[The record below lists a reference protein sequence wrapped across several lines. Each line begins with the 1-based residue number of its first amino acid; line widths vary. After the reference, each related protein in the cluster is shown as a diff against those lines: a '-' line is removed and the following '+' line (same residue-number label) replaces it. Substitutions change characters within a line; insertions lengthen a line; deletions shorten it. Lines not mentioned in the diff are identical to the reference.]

1 MTTFNFYLETKVT
14 TWYRTPFE
22 IQADTLED
30 AKKKAIEFHLSGGTD
45 VMSWHQIDG
54 TIDNMLPQHNELEPT
69 EELYSDIEGDIIWDN
84 VN

>member
-1 MTTFNFYLETKVT
+1 
-14 TWYRTPFE
+14 
-22 IQADTLED
+22 
-30 AKKKAIEFHLSGGTD
+30 
-45 VMSWHQIDG
+45 MSWHQIDG